1 MTPADEAAAAMAYIQ
16 RHSVAGLAPAV
27 NWYEATCTAHGCR
40 SLAYLRKH
48 TGLRYVDLVIKAGL
62 TPRGGWARSE
72 AARRDRPQRRIGVP
86 DEVEDQVE
94 QEAAH
99 RGGWKDAHGR
109 TWLDG
114 GSAGWFSPTLPVC
127 MPRREEIGRQDRP
140 DGTVIVTYRYYYPLK

>member
-1 MTPADEAAAAMAYIQ
+1 MTTDDEIAAALAYIQ

-48 TGLRYVDLVIKAGL
+48 TGLRYVDLVLRAGL
-62 TPRGGWARSE
+62 TPRGGWARAE
-72 AARRDRPQRRIGVP
+72 AARRERPQRRIGVP

-99 RGGWKDAHGR
+99 RRAWLDPHGR
-109 TWLDG
+109 TWVGTPDG
-114 GSAGWFSPTLPVC
+114 WYSPTLPVC
-127 MPRREEIGRQDRP
+127 AIREESLTGQLP
-140 DGTVIVTYRYYYPLK
+140 DGTPVAVSRIYYALK

>member
-1 MTPADEAAAAMAYIQ
+1 MTTDDEIAAALAYIA
-16 RHSVAGLAPAV
+16 RHVQDGMAPPV
-27 NWYEATCTAHGCR
+27 SWYEATCTANGCR

-72 AARRDRPQRRIGVP
+72 AARRARPNRIVGVP

-99 RGGWKDAHGR
+99 RAGWCDPHGR
-109 TWLDG
+109 TLVSTPDG
-114 GSAGWFSPTLPVC
+114 WYSPTLPVC
-127 MPRREEIGRQDRP
+127 SIRTESITGQLP
-140 DGTVIVTYRYYYPLK
+140 DGTPVRVTRLYNSLR